1 MHDFSGFSFC
11 LTSWLFGM
19 IEIDIL
25 SVLLEVLPVV
35 LEMKKETLYYMSGP
49 LDTLIDDFISLIS

>member
-1 MHDFSGFSFC
+1 
-11 LTSWLFGM
+11 M